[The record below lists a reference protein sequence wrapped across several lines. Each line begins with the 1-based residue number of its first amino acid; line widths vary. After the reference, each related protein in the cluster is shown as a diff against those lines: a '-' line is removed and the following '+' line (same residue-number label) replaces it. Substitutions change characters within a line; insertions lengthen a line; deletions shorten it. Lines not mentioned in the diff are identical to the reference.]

1 MIDVIIADDHPLFRR
16 GLRASLEEHPDIR
29 IAAEAGTGE
38 EALTVVAAQPCDVL
52 ILDISFPDI
61 SGIEVLKMVVA
72 RKYACRVLILSTFPE
87 KQYAVR
93 ALRAGAL
100 SYITKDSASK
110 ELITAVRR
118 VAEGRRYVSM
128 SLAEQMASFLS
139 KEESGLPHEQLSD
152 REFEIFQLLGRGL
165 TVSQIAR
172 HLSLSPATVY
182 TYRSRISFKSGLTT
196 PAEIVRYAIEHGI
209 TSVA

>member
-38 EALTVVAAQPCDVL
+38 ETLTVVAGQPCDVL

-61 SGIEVLKMVVA
+61 SGIEVLKMVIA

>member
-29 IAAEAGTGE
+29 IAGEAGTGE
-38 EALTVVAAQPCDVL
+38 ETLTLVAAQPCNVL

-61 SGIEVLKMVVA
+61 SGIEVLKMIIA
-72 RKYACRVLILSTFPE
+72 RKYACRVLVLSTFPE

-128 SLAEQMASFLS
+128 NLAEQMASFLS

-152 REFEIFQLLGRGL
+152 REFEIFQLLGKGL
-165 TVSQIAR
+165 AVAQIASQ
-172 HLSLSPATVY
+172 LSLSPATVY
-182 TYRSRISFKSGLTT
+182 TYRSRIAFKTGLTT
-196 PAEIVRYAIEHGI
+196 PAEIIRYAIEHGI
-209 TSVA
+209 TSLA